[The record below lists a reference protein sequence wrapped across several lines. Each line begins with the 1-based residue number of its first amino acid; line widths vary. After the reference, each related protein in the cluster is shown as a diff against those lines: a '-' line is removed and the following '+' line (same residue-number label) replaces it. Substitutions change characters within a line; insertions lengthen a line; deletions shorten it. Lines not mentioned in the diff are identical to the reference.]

1 MGNRLVGDGWNR
13 EPREEAMW
21 TVPEGGD
28 IGSSQAG
35 GCGFGEKWPD
45 SGSTVKVELSGVPYK
60 LDMRVDLRKKVF
72 LFLFCFKFVS
82 PIPTPSKCRTG
93 PLGEEQVGWGTC

>member
-28 IGSSQAG
+28 IGSNQAG
-35 GCGFGEKWPD
+35 GCGFGEKWSD
-45 SGSTVKVELSGVPYK
+45 SWSILKVELSGVPYK

-72 LFLFCFKFVS
+72 LFLF
-82 PIPTPSKCRTG
+82 
-93 PLGEEQVGWGTC
+93 

>member
-28 IGSSQAG
+28 IGSNQAG
-35 GCGFGEKWPD
+35 GCGFGEKWSD
-45 SGSTVKVELSGVPYK
+45 SWSILKVELSGVPYK
-60 LDMRVDLRKKVF
+60 LDMRVDLRKKVVF
-72 LFLFCFKFVS
+72 LWVFF
-82 PIPTPSKCRTG
+82 
-93 PLGEEQVGWGTC
+93 